1 MIKVCKLDYTI
12 QNKKILQDINFY
24 IRKGEFVALVGH
36 NGAGKSSLIQ
46 HLNGLIK
53 PLPGR
58 VTVAGVDASTTPT
71 STLAKHIGFLFQNPD
86 HQIFNT
92 TVRSEI
98 MFGLKRIG
106 LSKIE
111 INERVETTAKL
122 VGLEGKLEESP
133 FSLSRG
139 FRQRLAYG
147 SVLAMN
153 PEILILDE
161 PTTGHD
167 HRESRQV
174 MELVKQLNLDGKTVL
189 MVSHDMDMI
198 TEYAKR
204 VILLDNGRVIKD
216 GPVGEVMSDSK
227 LLMKSGLRPP
237 SIVNLANC
245 FAKENIILK
254 GSNEMEMFQDI
265 LRKLGGESNADKLCA
280 G

>member
-1 MIKVCKLDYTI
+1 MIKVCNLDYTI
-12 QNKKILQDINFY
+12 QDKKILQDINFS
-24 IRKGEFVALVGH
+24 IRKGEFVALIGH

-53 PLPGR
+53 PLPGK
-58 VTVAGVDASTTPT
+58 VTVAGMDASTVPT

-86 HQIFNT
+86 HQIFNN

-98 MFGLKRIG
+98 MFGLKKMG
-106 LSKIE
+106 LSKDE
-111 INERVETTAKL
+111 INGRVEATGKL

-153 PEILILDE
+153 PEFLILDE

-167 HRESRQV
+167 CRESRQI
-174 MELVKQLNLDGKTVL
+174 MELVKKLNQDGKTVL

-198 TEYAKR
+198 AEYAKR

-216 GPVGEVMSDSK
+216 GPVGEVMTDSK
-227 LLMKSGLRPP
+227 LLMKSGLMPP
-237 SIVNLANC
+237 SIINLANC
-245 FAKENIILK
+245 FAKVNLIIK

-265 LRKLGGESNADKLCA
+265 LLKMGGELNADKLCA